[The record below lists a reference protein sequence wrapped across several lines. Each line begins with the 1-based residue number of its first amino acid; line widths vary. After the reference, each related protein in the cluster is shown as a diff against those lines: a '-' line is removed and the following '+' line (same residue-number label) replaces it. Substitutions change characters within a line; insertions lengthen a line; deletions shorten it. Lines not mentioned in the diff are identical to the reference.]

1 MNLWL
6 SGVRGKV
13 GRKTVKETGM
23 DMYTLLHLKWMT
35 SKDLL
40 YTHGTLLNGTLLNSM
55 WHPG

>member
-6 SGVRGKV
+6 SGV
-13 GRKTVKETGM
+13 GRKAGGKTVKETGV

-40 YTHGTLLNGTLLNSM
+40 YTQGALLNIM
-55 WHPG
+55 WQPG

>member
-40 YTHGTLLNGTLLNSM
+40 YTHGTLLNIM
-55 WHPG
+55 WQPG